1 MKTLPMPLRMSAS
14 PARIS
19 LCSPRPGAWV
29 RRASRLLRLLFVEP
43 PGPPF
48 RRLRSLLALA
58 GADLRPDD
66 AVGTGAAAVGGDL
79 PPPLARANASI
90 GTAGGGPVRG
100 RPRHPHRHARSRPA
114 PDRPAPDFIP
124 GRHPKILAVTTL
136 GLLVT
141 LIAAVTIWL
150 IRGRADALGRSPAI
164 AKSELQTYL
173 RLRSD
178 LEWLLGFLGV
188 VVGLAYWPARSSGT
202 STCPMT
208 TRRSSAPAALFCAAW
223 FCRCW

>member
-1 MKTLPMPLRMSAS
+1 MLWA
-14 PARIS
+14 
-19 LCSPRPGAWV
+19 
-29 RRASRLLRLLFVEP
+29 
-43 PGPPF
+43 
-48 RRLRSLLALA
+48 LAL
-58 GADLRPDD
+58 
-66 AVGTGAAAVGGDL
+66 
-79 PPPLARANASI
+79 PPLA
-90 GTAGGGPVRG
+90 GTFR
-100 RPRHPHRHARSRPA
+100 RHWHARTPA
-114 PDRPAPDFIP
+114 SVQREVVRSAVVLAILTATLAVVPHLIAPAPDFIP

-208 TRRSSAPAALFCAAW
+208 TRRSSGTSGVVLCGLVLSLLVALIYLPTWSPSRAPAHAFVTAP
-223 FCRCW
+223 RSCWS